1 LIKLKLS
8 VSAFLGAM
16 LLSGLGLAAFA
27 TDNTP
32 APAAASAPAPAPADV
47 PDTVLAD
54 KVETLL
60 RTDVGLVG
68 SKFRIQ
74 NKAGVI
80 TIAGTVPDEH
90 SLRRALDLASDVR
103 GVREVRNALEID
115 VPK

>member
-1 LIKLKLS
+1 LIKLKLT

-32 APAAASAPAPAPADV
+32 APATVSAPADV
-47 PDTVLAD
+47 PDTVLAE

-60 RTDVGLVG
+60 RTDVGLAG

-115 VPK
+115 APK